1 MVTHRLLE
9 DVISGQDDG
18 PVASLSVHHQA
29 PHIRQLGAVEPG
41 WPELALLEDEQ
52 PQPVLEVSSL
62 EGGGAESLVML
73 LSLASMNSCA
83 EVRKSLLLNTFRLEQ
98 LGLLVFA
105 FLKWKCMIF
114 IEFPYLFLYLLNK
127 LNERLIIFCGPG

>member
-18 PVASLSVHHQA
+18 PVAPLSVHHQT

-41 WPELALLEDEQ
+41 WPELALLENQQ
-52 PQPVLEVSSL
+52 PQTVLEVSSL

-114 IEFPYLFLYLLNK
+114 IEFPYYLDISLSSQ
-127 LNERLIIFCGPG
+127 